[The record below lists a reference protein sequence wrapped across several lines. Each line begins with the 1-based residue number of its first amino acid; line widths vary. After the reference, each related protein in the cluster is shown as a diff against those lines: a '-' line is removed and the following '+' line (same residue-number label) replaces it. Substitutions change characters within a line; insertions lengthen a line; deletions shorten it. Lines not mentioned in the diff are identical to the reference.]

1 VARHR
6 SPGDHGPSA
15 QPAQASPASAG
26 PGGSHRLPSAP
37 SPSGAAVKRR
47 GLRRPVVALAA
58 VLTCV
63 AGALLVATAA
73 DAVTAPPRLM
83 FSLKSNHSAPT
94 VLKGAALTRPVFV
107 FVQPGPTAVQS
118 VVFTLDP
125 GTPKAIR
132 AQRSAPFDFGAVSGL
147 ATGKHQMTAAVT
159 YVGGRLTQLAA
170 TFTVTTS
177 VPTPPTTTTPAP
189 PTTTPPTT
197 APPTTTPTTPAGATC
212 TNPVWTA
219 SGNDDMKQFNGYF
232 VHNNVWNPPSG
243 GSQKISVC
251 SEKSWFVEAK
261 NFPNSNFEVFSY
273 PNVHRDLPNYPNG
286 VAVSSFS
293 TIKSTFAGVPQAK
306 GNFNVAYDIWLNGV
320 GNGNGSTELM
330 IWTETRPQTLEPL
343 GSDQGDFTI
352 NGVAYDVYRYTS
364 GGVNVV
370 SYKARS
376 TVRSGTFDLKQI
388 IGDGVSRG
396 FVPANPRLS
405 SVDYG
410 IEYRFT
416 DGTARFDVSDF
427 SLTTS

>member
-1 VARHR
+1 MARR
-6 SPGDHGPSA
+6 
-15 QPAQASPASAG
+15 
-26 PGGSHRLPSAP
+26 
-37 SPSGAAVKRR
+37 V
-47 GLRRPVVALAA
+47 RRPAFALAA

-73 DAVTAPPRLM
+73 DAVTAPPLLM
-83 FSLKSNHSAPT
+83 FSLKSNHSAPIA
-94 VLKGAALTRPVFV
+94 LKGAALTRPAFV
-107 FVQPGPTAVQS
+107 FVRPGPTAVQS

-125 GTPKAIR
+125 GTPTAIR
-132 AQRSAPFDFGAVSGL
+132 AQRSAPFDFGATDANGKLLPLAVSGL

-170 TFTVTTS
+170 TFTVTRS
-177 VPTPPTTTTPAP
+177 VPTPPTTTATPAP
-189 PTTTPPTT
+189 PTTTT
-197 APPTTTPTTPAGATC
+197 PTTTPTAPPTSTTTTPPGGAC

-251 SEKSWFVEAK
+251 SERSWFVEAK
-261 NFPNSNFEVFSY
+261 NFPNDNFEVFSY
-273 PNVHRDLPNYPNG
+273 PNVHRDLPNYPKG

-293 TIKSTFAGVPQAK
+293 TVKTTFAGVPQAK

-330 IWTETRPQTLEPL
+330 IWTETRPQTLQPL
-343 GSDQGDFTI
+343 GIDQGDFTI
-352 NGVAYDVYRYTS
+352 NGVGYDVYRYTS
-364 GGVNVV
+364 GGINVV

-410 IEYRFT
+410 VEYRFT

>member
-1 VARHR
+1 
-6 SPGDHGPSA
+6 
-15 QPAQASPASAG
+15 
-26 PGGSHRLPSAP
+26 
-37 SPSGAAVKRR
+37 
-47 GLRRPVVALAA
+47 
-58 VLTCV
+58 
-63 AGALLVATAA
+63 VATAA
-73 DAVTAPPRLM
+73 QAVTAPPLLM

-94 VLKGAALTRPVFV
+94 ALKGAALTRPVFV

-125 GTPKAIR
+125 GTPTAVR

-170 TFTVTTS
+170 TFTVTQS
-177 VPTPPTTTTPAP
+177 VPTPTTTTPAP

-197 APPTTTPTTPAGATC
+197 TPAPSGTC

-251 SEKSWFVEAK
+251 SERSWFVEAK
-261 NFPNSNFEVFSY
+261 NFPNNNFEVFSY
-273 PNVHRDLPNYPNG
+273 PNAHRDLPNYPKG

-293 TIKSTFAGVPQAK
+293 TVKTTFAGVPQAK

-330 IWTETRPQTLEPL
+330 IWTETRPQTLQPL
-343 GSDQGDFTI
+343 GTDQGDFTI
-352 NGVAYDVYRYTS
+352 NGVGYDVYRYTS

-396 FVPANPRLS
+396 FIPANPRLS

-410 IEYRFT
+410 VEYRFT